1 MSTCVDKYILKFLK
15 NTSGTIEAITKAPPS
30 DESFR
35 KLIKRI
41 IIDESERLNSVLFGD
56 DMVTAMKAGYKTA
69 ILGYLHSAEE
79 NNRFLIERASL
90 SVFVKN
96 TTEAYKRAL
105 ERREWHKL
113 VDDGFIIRSGGEG
126 LTRIRKFTGGRE
138 VNGITI
144 YFAGKPV
151 CEKHLK
157 WDGYSLSIHELY
169 KELGFKKKKGKE
181 DIKCKYCKQEA
192 KYFTLAMPK
201 ASALIA
207 LACETVGKKPNSLLK
222 IYANLSRVLHP
233 YGFTDLPKEKV
244 FTVWARDLLMI
255 LLEINQLL
263 FPCDFKHS
271 TGSGN
276 NGKSAFHFLK
286 YWKSRKNG
294 TSDVNGIS

>member
-1 MSTCVDKYILKFLK
+1 MDKAILKFLK
-15 NTSGTIEAITKAPPS
+15 NTSGTIEAISKAPPS
-30 DESFR
+30 DDSFR
-35 KLIKRI
+35 KLMKKI
-41 IIDESERLNSVLFGD
+41 IVEEGEKLKDVLFGQ
-56 DMVTAMKAGYKTA
+56 DMIIAMKAGYKNA
-69 ILGYLHSAEE
+69 VLGYLHSAEE
-79 NNRFLIERASL
+79 NNRFLVERASL

-96 TTEAYKRAL
+96 TTEAYRKAL
-105 ERREWHKL
+105 EKREWHKL
-113 VDDGFIIRSGGEG
+113 VDEGFIIRSGGEA
-126 LTRIRKFTGGRE
+126 LTRIRKFSGSRD

-144 YFAGKPV
+144 YFAGRPV

-157 WDGYSLSIHELY
+157 WEDYSISVHELY
-169 KELGFKKKKGKE
+169 KELGMKKKKAKNE
-181 DIKCKYCKQEA
+181 ISCKYCKQEA

-244 FTVWARDLLMI
+244 FTIWARDLLMI

-271 TGSGN
+271 SRGSN

-286 YWKSRKNG
+286 YRKGREDG
-294 TSDVNGIS
+294 TSDVDGVS